1 MQAATEPNPFL
12 LDDPGVS
19 AGIAEPRKAGPPGRP
34 PPPNMA
40 SPAHG
45 MQQQQQHQSK
55 TAFDDLNDSIRM
67 AMGNSPAK
75 QALNTS
81 GLPLGTPPPGTY
93 ATTFQPSPAKTQ
105 MGLIHSFFL
114 PQTHTHAST
123 LCY

>member
-1 MQAATEPNPFL
+1 MQAATDPNPFL

-34 PPPNMA
+34 PPPNVA
-40 SPAHG
+40 SPAHI
-45 MQQQQQHQSK
+45 QQQQQQQPKS
-55 TAFDDLNDSIRM
+55 AFDDLNDSIRM

-75 QALNTS
+75 QPLNAS

-105 MGLIHSFFL
+105 MGLIHSYFL
-114 PQTHTHAST
+114 HTHTSY